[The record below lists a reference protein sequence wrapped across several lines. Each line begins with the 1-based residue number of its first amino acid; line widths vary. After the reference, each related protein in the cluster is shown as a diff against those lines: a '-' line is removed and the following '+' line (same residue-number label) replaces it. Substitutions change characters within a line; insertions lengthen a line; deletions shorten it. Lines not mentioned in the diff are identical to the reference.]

1 MSIQVEPYSAELMDE
16 ALPLLQAHWEE
27 VAFYKDVP
35 LDPHL
40 ENYKLLN
47 DVGCLKIITAR
58 INKEL
63 VGYTVFLISQ
73 MAHYKTQKI
82 AQQDVFFV
90 RQDKRKTMMGVGIT
104 LLNESER
111 VLSELDVD
119 VVQHHVKVYKDFG
132 PMLEKF
138 GYTFVEK
145 IYQKR
150 L

>member
-1 MSIQVEPYSAELMDE
+1 
-16 ALPLLQAHWEE
+16 
-27 VAFYKDVP
+27 
-35 LDPHL
+35 
-40 ENYKLLN
+40 
-47 DVGCLKIITAR
+47 
-58 INKEL
+58 
-63 VGYTVFLISQ
+63 
-73 MAHYKTQKI
+73 MAHYKTKKI

-90 RQDKRKTMMGVGIT
+90 RQDKRKTMIGVGAM
-104 LLNESER
+104 LLSASED

-145 IYQKR
+145 LYQKR